1 MPNTTTSR
9 QLARIRAQYDAQQA
23 ALNARRYEG
32 LKHLIESPIA
42 HFSGVRQDVLV
53 QLRANRD
60 AFTAQDAGLNMP
72 VTTVSNSQFFFP
84 RNAPQV
90 GSLVEHELF
99 GLGMVEG
106 KPFAAANAGMALAVF
121 FDEVDRTAI
130 VFADE
135 LEMLD
140 GDLVGDSADHDS
152 TVASKAAKARI
163 DEGRAQAAAPKY
175 DTDVTEDE
183 FGCLR
188 LAVWLWGVVP
198 LPRSPYY
205 SG

>member
-1 MPNTTTSR
+1 MPNSTTSR

-60 AFTAQDAGLNMP
+60 VFTAQDAGLNMP

-140 GDLVGDSADHDS
+140 GDLVGDSADHDGS
-152 TVASKAAKARI
+152 IASKAAKARI
-163 DEGRAQAAAPKY
+163 DEGRVQAAAPKY
-175 DTDVTEDE
+175 EAADEDAEDADDAAFAE
-183 FGCLR
+183 F
-188 LAVWLWGVVP
+188 LA
-198 LPRSPYY
+198 
-205 SG
+205 SGEFDMD

>member
-60 AFTAQDAGLNMP
+60 AFTDADAGINKP

-140 GDLVGDSADHDS
+140 GDLVGDSADHDAS
-152 TVASKAAKARI
+152 IASKAAKARI
-163 DEGRAQAAAPKY
+163 DEGRVQAAAPKY
-175 DTDVTEDE
+175 EAADEDAEDADDAAFAE
-183 FGCLR
+183 FM
-188 LAVWLWGVVP
+188 ANEFDMD
-198 LPRSPYY
+198 
-205 SG
+205 

>member
-23 ALNARRYEG
+23 RIAARRRAQIA
-32 LKHLIESPIA
+32 HLIDSPIA

-53 QLRANRD
+53 QLRSNRD
-60 AFTAQDAGLNMP
+60 VLNGRDYSVNNP
-72 VTTVSNSQFFFP
+72 VLLVKPVSNAQFFFP

-140 GDLVGDSADHDS
+140 GDLVGDSADHDGS
-152 TVASKAAKARI
+152 IASKAAKARV

-175 DTDVTEDE
+175 DADVTEDE
-183 FGCLR
+183 EDADDAVFAEF
-188 LAVWLWGVVP
+188 LA
-198 LPRSPYY
+198 
-205 SG
+205 SGEFDMD

>member
-1 MPNTTTSR
+1 MPNTSSK
-9 QLARIRAQYDAQQA
+9 LARIRAQYDAQQA

-32 LKHLIESPIA
+32 IKHLIESPIA
-42 HFSGVRQDVLV
+42 HFSGVRQDILTVL
-53 QLRANRD
+53 RTNRE
-60 AFTAQDAGLNMP
+60 AFTAQDAGAFAP
-72 VTTVSNSQFFFP
+72 VTPVAGSQFFFP

-106 KPFAAANAGMALAVF
+106 KPFSCANAGMALAVF

-140 GDLVGDSADHDS
+140 GDLVGDNTDHDGS
-152 TVASKAAKARI
+152 IASKAAKARV
-163 DEGRAQAAAPKY
+163 DEGRRLAAESKY
-175 DTDVTEDE
+175 DTDEDE
-183 FGCLR
+183 DDAAFEAFMADEFAAEFGSE
-188 LAVWLWGVVP
+188 AEA
-198 LPRSPYY
+198 
-205 SG
+205 

>member
-9 QLARIRAQYDAQQA
+9 QLARIRAQYEASQA
-23 ALNARRYEG
+23 RIAARRRAH
-32 LKHLIESPIA
+32 LAHLIDSPIA

-53 QLRANRD
+53 QLRTNRD
-60 AFTAQDAGLNMP
+60 ALTSQDNGAFAP
-72 VTTVSNSQFFFP
+72 VTPVATSQFFFP

-106 KPFAAANAGMALAVF
+106 KPFSCANAGMALAVF
-121 FDEVDRTAI
+121 FDEADRTAI
-130 VFADE
+130 IFADE

-140 GDLVGDSADHDS
+140 GDLVGDSADHDGS
-152 TVASKAAKARI
+152 IASKAAKARV

-175 DTDVTEDE
+175 DADITEDE
-183 FGCLR
+183 EDADDAAFAEF
-188 LAVWLWGVVP
+188 LA
-198 LPRSPYY
+198 
-205 SG
+205 SGEFDMD